1 MIRVAKGYPLR
12 HKQADIPINGWAIEC
27 RVYAEVKCMILGER
41 RVVISRVRRASV
53 AKQQVVR
60 LW

>member
-1 MIRVAKGYPLR
+1 
-12 HKQADIPINGWAIEC
+12 
-27 RVYAEVKCMILGER
+27 MILGER